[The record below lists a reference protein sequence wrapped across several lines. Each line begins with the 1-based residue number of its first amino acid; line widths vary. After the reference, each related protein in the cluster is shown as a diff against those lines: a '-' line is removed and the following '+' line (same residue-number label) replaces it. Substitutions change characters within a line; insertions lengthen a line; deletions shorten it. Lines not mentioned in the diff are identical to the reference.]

1 MVVVE
6 VPFHKCFEVKV
17 GPAEAYALVSDVY
30 ASGMHFPGVDSL
42 VAVDD
47 GGCWRW
53 VLAERGYG
61 PIKLRARYQAIYQ
74 CDPSRLRVEWYPAAR
89 AGDMES
95 SGSWQIEEAANGGT
109 VLHFEAKTV
118 ANIPAPGM
126 MASMV
131 ESFARNEL
139 LRLKEIY
146 VGAIQDTLGGA

>member
-6 VPFHKCFEVKV
+6 VSFRKRFEVKV
-17 GPAEAYALVSDVY
+17 SPAKAYALVSDVY

-47 GGCWRW
+47 SGCWRW
-53 VLAERGYG
+53 VLAERGFG
-61 PIKLRARYQAIYQ
+61 PIKMRARYQAIYE
-74 CDPSRLRVEWYPAAR
+74 CDPTRLRVDWCPAAR

-95 SGSWQIEEAANGGT
+95 SGSWQLEETADGGT
-109 VLHFEAKTV
+109 ALHFEARTV
-118 ANIPAPGM
+118 ARIPAPGM

-139 LRLKEIY
+139 LRLKEVY
-146 VGAIQDTLGGA
+146 VGAIKETLSGA